1 MLLPYLTTPPPP
13 ANPFVSASA
22 SFSRPV
28 ADGES
33 GSNAKPK
40 TTLPT
45 RKLIGP
51 LLQARKEAYEALG
64 TYLRYLEKNEGT
76 IARKKQ
82 DGEDEGYESVD
93 EDARAVRKES
103 IRSKSDILVQL
114 KKYGAGVDQLL

>member
-1 MLLPYLTTPPPP
+1 M
-13 ANPFVSASA
+13 
-22 SFSRPV
+22 
-28 ADGES
+28 
-33 GSNAKPK
+33 
-40 TTLPT
+40 
-45 RKLIGP
+45 
-51 LLQARKEAYEALG
+51 QARKEAYEALG
-64 TYLRYLEKNEGT
+64 TYLRSLETNEGT

>member
-40 TTLPT
+40 TMLPT

-64 TYLRYLEKNEGT
+64 TYLETNEGT